1 MSVSTSTIRDH
12 CLILNGLRVEVDA
25 VVDHSLAFAPGEH
38 GAKRRVVPVT
48 HGVLHWTAGEG
59 DGPRVHSVLANR
71 GLSIHFTIDREG
83 VIWQYCDPGKV
94 ACAHAGR
101 SMNACSWG
109 VEVVDYGM
117 AAKIPLKGGA
127 RERYECVIHGKKRI
141 VADYYP
147 AQYLAVFA
155 LCDAVHVA
163 LGIPRE
169 VWCTEPHGLVRW
181 PVLSKFR
188 GLVGHFHI
196 SPKKTDPGTRPLEFM
211 AAKWM
216 GRA

>member
-1 MSVSTSTIRDH
+1 MRDNH
-12 CLILNGLRVEVDA
+12 LILNGLRVQVA
-25 VVDHSLAFAPGEH
+25 VPVDHSLAFEPGAH
-38 GAKRRVVPVT
+38 GARRRTQSVT

-59 DGPRVHSVLANR
+59 DGPRVHRVLASR

-83 VIWQYCDPGKV
+83 VIWQYCDPANV

-117 AAKIPLKGGA
+117 AATIPAQGAA
-127 RERYECVIHGKKRI
+127 RERYECVIHGKART
-141 VADYYP
+141 VADYLP
-147 AQYLAVFA
+147 AQYEAVFA

-163 LGIPRE
+163 LGVPRQ
-169 VWCTEPHGLVRW
+169 VWCSEPHGLVRW
-181 PVLSKFR
+181 PTLSKFR

-196 SPKKTDPGTRPLEFM
+196 SPRKTDPGTRPLEFM
-211 AAKWM
+211 AARWM
-216 GRA
+216 GRV